1 MKTPRPGDTVN
12 RIAVLDLV
20 RRCGPGRGILPAAVR
35 LGALPSLPSLLAL
48 LLATAPAVHAQDN
61 ARFMRDCAEW
71 VAKKGYSVDY
81 IDQRTGE
88 RPAGNLARDWR
99 ANLDPKDVQ
108 AGDVVFVHVDS
119 VDGKGQRAE
128 VVDEVLRL
136 ADGSISGFRTS
147 SMNIGKMVEPQ
158 CHVTENFGK
167 VSRRRVGFDRVQG
180 AWRPDKK

>member
-1 MKTPRPGDTVN
+1 MELLDVARRGRPADGC
-12 RIAVLDLV
+12 ASASGGL
-20 RRCGPGRGILPAAVR
+20 AAL
-35 LGALPSLPSLLAL
+35 LGLLACM
-48 LLATAPAVHAQDN
+48 LAAAPPVHAQDN

-81 IDQRTGE
+81 IEQRTGQ
-88 RPAGNLARDWR
+88 RPAGNMAQNWR
-99 ANLDPKDVQ
+99 ANLEPQDVQ
-108 AGDVVFVHVDS
+108 AGDVVFVHVES
-119 VDGKGQRAE
+119 ADGKGQRAE

-147 SMNIGKMVEPQ
+147 SMNIGKMVLPQ

-167 VSRRRVGFDRVQG
+167 VSRRRVAFDRVER